1 VISPYRL
8 YSFWLASD
16 STGFNVSWEDHWYN
30 QFEMK
35 DMVVSSNNYPMTNA
49 FPLPMYTYTA
59 RSATDGSSVA
69 NQTRNPYIPALGLN
83 TAVSVGAVAPALL
96 GITADFTYFEAV
108 EKDSSG
114 HYVGVDSSEQAEL
127 SIAVDVARGQ
137 EILWDYALTFDAVPP
152 TMVPVGS
159 NPVTLPFPGDYRR
172 PGNAPLTGMLT
183 DDELWAVAHLAGSIG
198 VPGPTLLGI
207 LLELTG
213 ARRNAYHPAGYY
225 GISNLTPVQVAA
237 GGMPAQVA
245 AGGIAD
251 MTDFVNAS
259 VHRQLAV
266 TAQYLSTLKPPVS
279 GMLPV
284 FFTLATGT
292 PQPSVT
298 ATTTTSLPVGGVPMT
313 AGQATQRIN
322 KRASDIQHE
331 FNTRL
336 PASVTPIIGVTG

>member
-1 VISPYRL
+1 MISPYRL

-35 DMVVSSNNYPMTNA
+35 DMVVSSNNYPMTKA
-49 FPLPMYTYTA
+49 FPLPTYTYTA

-69 NQTRNPYIPALGLN
+69 NQTRNPYIPAPGLS

-96 GITADFTYFEAV
+96 GITADFTYFESV
-108 EKDSSG
+108 EMQNG
-114 HYVGVDSSEQAEL
+114 HYVGIDDSEQAEL
-127 SIAVDVARGQ
+127 SIAVDVSRGQ
-137 EILWDYALTFDAVPP
+137 EILWDYALTFDAAPP

-198 VPGPTLLGI
+198 VSGPALLGI

-213 ARRNAYHPAGYY
+213 ARRNAYHPAGHY
-225 GISNLTPVQVAA
+225 GISNLT
-237 GGMPAQVA
+237 PAQVA

-251 MTDFVNAS
+251 VTEAAGGIADVTDFVNAS

-266 TAQYLSTLKPPVS
+266 TAQYLSTLTPAVS
-279 GMLPV
+279 GVLPV

-298 ATTTTSLPVGGVPMT
+298 ATTSLPVGGVPMT
-313 AGQATQRIN
+313 GGQATQRIN
-322 KRASDIQHE
+322 NRVLHVTDE
-331 FNTRL
+331 FKARL
-336 PASVTPIIGVTG
+336 PQLVTPIIGVTG